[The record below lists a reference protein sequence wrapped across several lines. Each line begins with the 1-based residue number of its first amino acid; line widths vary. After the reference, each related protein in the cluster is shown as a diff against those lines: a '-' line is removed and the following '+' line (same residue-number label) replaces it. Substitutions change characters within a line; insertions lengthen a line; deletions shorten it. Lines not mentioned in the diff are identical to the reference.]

1 MKNIVITGATS
12 FIGIHLIRQLT
23 KDNNNKLHII
33 VRENNKK
40 KEKLKKIEKEKNID
54 VYKIDMDEYF
64 KIKEYINFKPDI
76 LIHLSW
82 NGTRKPQRDDEI
94 LQENNYLN
102 SIDLFENMVE
112 LGCKK
117 IINIGS
123 QAEYGISDKTI
134 SEDDETSPNTW
145 YGIYKLKLCNE
156 MFNRFKEKD
165 LNLYHIRVFSI
176 YGIGDDDNTLI
187 MSSIK
192 KLKQNMDL
200 ELTESSQNWNFLN
213 VNDLVKAI
221 EIFVKKDDIK
231 TGIYNIAS
239 KETKQLKEY
248 IEELKDIMG
257 SKSKLLFGEISYPKE
272 GKVSINPDITKIQ
285 SNTQW
290 REEITFE
297 QGIKEIINLY
307 EEK

>member
-12 FIGIHLIRQLT
+12 FIGIHLIRELT

-82 NGTRKPQRDDEI
+82 NGIRKPQRDDEI

-200 ELTESSQNWNFLN
+200 ELTESSQNWNFF
-213 VNDLVKAI
+213 KC
-221 EIFVKKDDIK
+221 
-231 TGIYNIAS
+231 
-239 KETKQLKEY
+239 
-248 IEELKDIMG
+248 
-257 SKSKLLFGEISYPKE
+257 
-272 GKVSINPDITKIQ
+272 
-285 SNTQW
+285 
-290 REEITFE
+290 
-297 QGIKEIINLY
+297 
-307 EEK
+307 